1 MNNDGL
7 VLAAEFDSNPQAMA
21 ACGLLRS
28 AGIPAAL
35 KRGMPGITQPN
46 WAHVDN
52 DGLLLMVPVSFLPQA
67 RALLDSSLPERDF
80 SATAKR
86 AGCLKSDPE
95 EIHSGSRNAS
105 DAESSQMTRQERPSH
120 LKIFA
125 LIVLLIVL
133 ASVGKVA
140 LDFTKYVFRR

>member
-1 MNNDGL
+1 MNDDGL
-7 VLAAEFDSNPQAMA
+7 ILAAEFNSSPQALA

-52 DGLLLMVPVSFLPQA
+52 DGLLLMVPVSFLAQA
-67 RALLDSSLPERDF
+67 RALLDSRVPEQDF
-80 SATAKR
+80 NAAAKR
-86 AGCLKSDPE
+86 AGSLKSDPG
-95 EIHSGSRNAS
+95 EINADAKNAS
-105 DAESSQMTRQERPSH
+105 DAESNQMTRQGRTYQ

-125 LIVLLIVL
+125 LIVLLMVL

-140 LDFTKYVFRR
+140 LDFTKYVLRR